1 MSILVSGSKKSLP
14 SGDRGGRHSQNLVAL
29 SRRSATH
36 RAAGLLHLPGMEE
49 DEIFDALMQANGVSD
64 ALQALRYSS
73 VVEVIDEVLAFNPAA
88 TVADVR
94 QYAATKSKAAE
105 VQLKEAEARIERAAC
120 QHCGVEIVRGNDG
133 AWYHGRSPSWG
144 SRGCRAYSFN
154 RLGTWDDTLDR
165 RWTAT
170 PA

>member
-1 MSILVSGSKKSLP
+1 M
-14 SGDRGGRHSQNLVAL
+14 DH
-29 SRRSATH
+29 
-36 RAAGLLHLPGMEE
+36 EE
-49 DEIFDALMQANGVSD
+49 VFDAAMRSNRVPM
-64 ALQALRYSS
+64 ALQALRYGS
-73 VVEVIDEVLAFNPAA
+73 VVEVIDEVIAFNPAA

-94 QYAATKSKAAE
+94 QYAATRSAAAE
-105 VQLKEAEARIERAAC
+105 AQLEEADARIERAAC
-120 QHCGVEIVRGNDG
+120 QHCEVDIVRGNDG

-144 SRGCRAYSFN
+144 SRGCRAYSFH